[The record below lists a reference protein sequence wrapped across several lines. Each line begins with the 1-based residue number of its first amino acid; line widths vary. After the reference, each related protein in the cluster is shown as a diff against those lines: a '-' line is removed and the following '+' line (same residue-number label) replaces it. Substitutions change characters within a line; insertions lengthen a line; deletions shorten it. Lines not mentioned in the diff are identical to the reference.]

1 MNIVENEIY
10 LSCYERIEIM
20 HSDYSRKASETIT
33 LSMFPSCLNPFPER
47 PFVVCERVRDDDTEE
62 RAPRSCNRKS
72 RLPNMEVAVSQNR
85 VHDDYVV
92 FIRSVVLH
100 GTTSPSV

>member
-10 LSCYERIEIM
+10 LSCYETIEIM

-47 PFVVCERVRDDDTEE
+47 PFVVCE
-62 RAPRSCNRKS
+62 
-72 RLPNMEVAVSQNR
+72 
-85 VHDDYVV
+85 
-92 FIRSVVLH
+92 
-100 GTTSPSV
+100 